1 MQIENSLQSK
11 NLSKI
16 QKIFANRE
24 KYFVTWHLRP
34 AVEGF
39 GKKRIAAS
47 LLSSQHG
54 GFLRGAWWWGQSTGF
69 ALNVFKNRKQYTLE
83 SNLCNH
89 NFFFFVLLTDWAP
102 YGLNHW
108 SLDYWTIFFGLFL
121 DNLWTFFNSWIARM
135 RKSEL

>member
-54 GFLRGAWWWGQSTGF
+54 GILRGAWWWGQSTGF

-89 NFFFFVLLTDWAP
+89 IYFFLF
-102 YGLNHW
+102 Y
-108 SLDYWTIFFGLFL
+108 SLIGHHMDWTIGP
-121 DNLWTFFNSWIARM
+121 
-135 RKSEL
+135 